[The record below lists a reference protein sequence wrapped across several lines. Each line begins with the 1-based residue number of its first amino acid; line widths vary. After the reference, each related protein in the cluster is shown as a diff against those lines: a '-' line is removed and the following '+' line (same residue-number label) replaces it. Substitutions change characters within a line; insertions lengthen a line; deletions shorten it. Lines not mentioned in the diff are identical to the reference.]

1 MSWINNV
8 VRPKIRNLL
17 NKREVSPNLWIK
29 CPETGEMVFHRDL
42 ELNQFVIPGSGYH
55 MRMTAP
61 QRLEHFF
68 DRGEY
73 TLLDLPDVPL
83 DPLKFRD
90 ERRYTERLRDAR
102 AKTGANDAV
111 AVERIEI
118 TALPDILM
126 SHDDDI
132 AAAAAR
138 LRSDLAQR
146 TDRKAEP
153 HV

>member
-1 MSWINNV
+1 MDAECNGGEGFHTGIARSVLAEIGE
-8 VRPKIRNLL
+8 LL
-17 NKREVSPNLWIK
+17 DALACAGGTPAAIDLLSLPMTEADRVELEALLGRGDVDAKLDIAGPSEVW
-29 CPETGEMVFHRDL
+29 ETGY
-42 ELNQFVIPGSGYH
+42 SGVWWVRHY
-55 MRMTAP
+55 
-61 QRLEHFF
+61 
-68 DRGEY
+68 
-73 TLLDLPDVPL
+73 
-83 DPLKFRD
+83 
-90 ERRYTERLRDAR
+90 
-102 AKTGANDAV
+102 GANDAV